1 MVPAVMVGER
11 AGNVRVTCEGSED
24 MALDQA
30 GNVPRLAPPAVADAA
45 AKLGFTAKKE
55 RIAPDVR
62 AEAAR
67 AATGTIL
74 FIPLRWRIVVR
85 FAEIIASPPLFDES
99 ETAGPPHQS
108 LTTLYFGI
116 LQQKIMGK
124 PRK

>member
-11 AGNVRVTCEGSED
+11 AGKVRVTCEGSED

-67 AATGTIL
+67 ATTGTIL

-85 FAEIIASPPLFDES
+85 FAEIIASPPQIDES
-99 ETAGPPHQS
+99 IQWAR
-108 LTTLYFGI
+108 LI
-116 LQQKIMGK
+116 KV
-124 PRK
+124 